1 MAKVQVFL
9 PEPPQEFNPES
20 FRQINQALETLQNQ
34 LNTNY
39 QKEAIEKTQRQNWF
53 LMRGGC

>member
-9 PEPPQEFNPES
+9 PEPPQEYTPDA
-20 FRQINQALETLQNQ
+20 FRQIQLALESLQNQ

-39 QKEAIEKTQRQNWF
+39 QKETKEEDQAFAWF
-53 LMRGGC
+53 NN

>member
-9 PEPPQEFNPES
+9 PEPPQEFNSET
-20 FRQINQALETLQNQ
+20 FRQINIAIETLQNS

-39 QKEAIEKTQRQNWF
+39 QKEEIERAQRFAWF
-53 LMRGGC
+53 NMRVGC

>member
-9 PEPPQEFNPES
+9 PEPPQEYTPDA
-20 FRQINQALETLQNQ
+20 FRQIQIAIESLQNQ

-39 QKEAIEKTQRQNWF
+39 QKEEDEKTQRFTWF
-53 LMRGGC
+53 IGSNHS

>member
-9 PEPPQEFNPES
+9 PEPPQEYTPDA
-20 FRQINQALETLQNQ
+20 FRQIQLALESLQNQ

-39 QKEAIEKTQRQNWF
+39 QKEAKEETQRQSWF
-53 LMRGGC
+53 LMRGN

>member
-9 PEPPQEFNPES
+9 PEPPQEYTPES
-20 FRQINQALETLQNQ
+20 FRQINLALESLQNQ

-39 QKEAIEKTQRQNWF
+39 QKEEDEKTQRFTWF
-53 LMRGGC
+53 NMRFGC

>member
-9 PEPPQEFNPES
+9 PEPPKEFNPES
-20 FRQINQALETLQNQ
+20 FRQINLALESLQNQ

-39 QKEAIEKTQRQNWF
+39 QKEAKEEVQRQNWF
-53 LMRGGC
+53 LMRGN

>member
-9 PEPPQEFNPES
+9 PEPPQDYSTES
-20 FRQINQALETLQNQ
+20 FRQINLALETIQNQ

-39 QKEAIEKTQRQNWF
+39 QKEQNEKLQRQNWF
-53 LMRGGC
+53 LMR

>member
-20 FRQINQALETLQNQ
+20 FRQINQALETLQDQ

-39 QKEAIEKTQRQNWF
+39 QKETKEEDQAFAWF
-53 LMRGGC
+53 NS

>member
-20 FRQINQALETLQNQ
+20 FRQINIAIESLQTH

-39 QKEAIEKTQRQNWF
+39 QKEQMEASQRFTWF
-53 LMRGGC
+53 MVQDN

>member
-9 PEPPQEFNPES
+9 PEPPKEFNPES
-20 FRQINQALETLQNQ
+20 FRQINLALESLQNQ

-39 QKEAIEKTQRQNWF
+39 QKEENEKTQRFTWF
-53 LMRGGC
+53 NTRY

>member
-9 PEPPQEFNPES
+9 PEPPQEFSSES
-20 FRQINQALETLQNQ
+20 FRQINLAIEALQNQ

-39 QKEAIEKTQRQNWF
+39 QKEEDEKTQRFTWF
-53 LMRGGC
+53 MQR

>member
-9 PEPPQEFNPES
+9 PEPPQEFSTES
-20 FRQINQALETLQNQ
+20 FRQINLALETLQNQ

-39 QKEAIEKTQRQNWF
+39 QKETKEEVQRQNWF
-53 LMRGGC
+53 LMRGN

>member
-9 PEPPQEFNPES
+9 PEPPQEFSTNA
-20 FRQINQALETLQNQ
+20 FRQINLALETLQQQ

-39 QKEAIEKTQRQNWF
+39 QKETKEEDQAFAWF
-53 LMRGGC
+53 NS

>member
-9 PEPPQEFNPES
+9 PEPPKEFNPDS
-20 FRQINQALETLQNQ
+20 FRQINLAIESLQNQ

-39 QKEAIEKTQRQNWF
+39 QKETKEEDQAFAWF
-53 LMRGGC
+53 NS

>member
-9 PEPPQEFNPES
+9 PEPPEEFTSDS
-20 FRQINQALETLQNQ
+20 FRQINLALESLQNQ

-39 QKEAIEKTQRQNWF
+39 QKEETEKLERFSFYNSRF
-53 LMRGGC
+53 

>member
-1 MAKVQVFL
+1 MSKVQVFL

-20 FRQINQALETLQNQ
+20 FRQINLAIETLQNQ

-39 QKEAIEKTQRQNWF
+39 QKEAGETQQRFTWF
-53 LMRGGC
+53 MSGSKC

>member
-9 PEPPQEFNPES
+9 PEPPREFSTES
-20 FRQINQALETLQNQ
+20 FRQINLALETLQNQ

-39 QKEAIEKTQRQNWF
+39 QKEAKEEVQRQNWF
-53 LMRGGC
+53 LMRGN

>member
-9 PEPPQEFNPES
+9 PEPPQEYTPDA
-20 FRQINQALETLQNQ
+20 FRQIQLALESLQNQ

-39 QKEAIEKTQRQNWF
+39 QKETKEEDQAFAWF
-53 LMRGGC
+53 NS

>member
-9 PEPPQEFNPES
+9 PEPPQEFSTES
-20 FRQINQALETLQNQ
+20 FRQINLALETLQNQ

-39 QKEAIEKTQRQNWF
+39 QKEAKEEEETF
-53 LMRGGC
+53 AFFVS

>member
-9 PEPPQEFNPES
+9 PEPPAEFSSES
-20 FRQINQALETLQNQ
+20 FRQINLAIETLQQQ

-39 QKEAIEKTQRQNWF
+39 QNDLKNEQVRFEWF
-53 LMRGGC
+53 IS